1 MNIQK
6 LQSKLEKIKTELA
19 RSQARLNQLNADNQ
33 KNQDEKNNISF
44 IMPAYNCADTIE
56 ESVDSIFNGNFT
68 DGDELIIVNDGS
80 TDNTEKVLDKSFKPS
95 SKPGW
100 GISEKYCC

>member
-68 DGDELIIVNDGS
+68 DGDELIIVNRK
-80 TDNTEKVLDKSFKPS
+80 TKKKLPIDKSFKPS